1 MADFFTVACRTGD
14 EDSGMTGISLLL
26 LEKTMPGIRVRKMKT
41 QFDTTHGT
49 TFINLE
55 DVKVPVRN
63 LIGQEG
69 TVATRKQ
76 ARYVLFSGVF
86 FLSFFCDRD
95 EGWGE

>member
-1 MADFFTVACRTGD
+1 
-14 EDSGMTGISLLL
+14 
-26 LEKTMPGIRVRKMKT
+26 MPGIKIRKMKT

-69 TVATRKQ
+69 GQRWDSMHLYCPVCSQSYAID
-76 ARYVLFSGVF
+76 SGVV
-86 FLSFFCDRD
+86 SF
-95 EGWGE
+95 